1 MEVLGLHQIWMV
13 LPNSKKLW
21 LVSRII
27 LTIVLVVL
35 LLIFFRGVKNSDRK
49 KNPIDS
55 DKISEEI
62 FPS

>member
-1 MEVLGLHQIWMV
+1 MAC
-13 LPNSKKLW
+13 
-21 LVSRII
+21 VSDNFNNRPRCF
-27 LTIVLVVL
+27 VAH
-35 LLIFFRGVKNSDRK
+35 FFSGVKNSDRK